1 MPHDLTQTISLLS
14 NTPATLNALLRD
26 LPESWTQQNEG
37 PNTWTPYAIV
47 NHLNYTERNNWM
59 FRAKTILQ
67 FGENKTFEPLDREAH
82 LHEGRPN
89 PMAHLLDEFAK
100 LRAESLSELR
110 SLNLQSADLERRG
123 RHPAFG
129 PVTLS
134 QLLATWAAHDLTHLH
149 QLSRVLAHQYR
160 EAVGPWSV
168 YLGVLKCDAHSS
180 AA

>member
-1 MPHDLTQTISLLS
+1 MPHDLTQTISLLT

-26 LPESWTQQNEG
+26 LPGSWTLQNEG
-37 PNTWTPYAIV
+37 ANTWTPYAIV
-47 NHLNYTERNNWM
+47 NHLIHTERSNWLL
-59 FRAKTILQ
+59 RAKTILE
-67 FGENKTFEPLDREAH
+67 FGETKTFEPLDREASAIESQQES
-82 LHEGRPN
+82 LSQ
-89 PMAHLLDEFAK
+89 LLDEFAA
-100 LRAESLSELR
+100 LRAKNLVELTA
-110 SLNLQSADLERRG
+110 LNLQPQDLARLG

-134 QLLATWAAHDLTHLH
+134 QLLATWATHDLTHLH
-149 QLSRVLAHQYR
+149 QLSRVLAHRYR